1 VGSAVNLY
9 WEGEGRELGS
19 SGAGRWEGHGRDP
32 NSDHTAWP
40 GRSRAIV
47 TVSAAHHLP
56 TTVHQKPDEGAFA
69 ATGLPARALL
79 MGRWR
84 AVSNTNRDR
93 WRSAT
98 WEGRGRNRGRWEG
111 PWRSAGKL
119 AGGSGVVGTP
129 RRRALGRPGAGS
141 GKVGPDTRE
150 GSGRSSGRCRALA
163 GKVEGGDQDQNR
175 PCRFKSIGLFRPSSS

>member
-1 VGSAVNLY
+1 MRSAVNLY
-9 WEGEGRELGS
+9 WEGEGREPGS

-32 NSDHTAWP
+32 NSDHTRWP

-56 TTVHQKPDEGAFA
+56 TTVHQKPGEGAFA

-98 WEGRGRNRGRWEG
+98 WEGRGRNRGRREG

-119 AGGSGVVGTP
+119 EGGTGLVGAPRTRAWEGQGRGLGRSARIPGKAQGDIREGAGRCP
-129 RRRALGRPGAGS
+129 GRPGAGIKIKI
-141 GKVGPDTRE
+141 GPVGLNP
-150 GSGRSSGRCRALA
+150 
-163 GKVEGGDQDQNR
+163 
-175 PCRFKSIGLFRPSSS
+175 